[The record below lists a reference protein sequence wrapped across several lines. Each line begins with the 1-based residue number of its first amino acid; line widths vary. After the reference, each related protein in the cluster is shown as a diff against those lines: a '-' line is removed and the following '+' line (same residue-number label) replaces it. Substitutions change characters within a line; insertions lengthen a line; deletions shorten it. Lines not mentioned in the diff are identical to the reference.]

1 MIEVCNLIKT
11 YKSFKLD
18 NASFDLA
25 SGRITGL
32 IGANG
37 AGKSTIL
44 RILIG
49 LVKSE
54 SGEISIDG
62 NKVSNLG
69 EKLRVGFVSQELNIY
84 SDQKMSLLS
93 AFVNDIYKK

>member
-1 MIEVCNLIKT
+1 MGNSMIEVCNLIKT

-44 RILIG
+44 RILM
-49 LVKSE
+49 K
-54 SGEISIDG
+54 
-62 NKVSNLG
+62 
-69 EKLRVGFVSQELNIY
+69 
-84 SDQKMSLLS
+84 
-93 AFVNDIYKK
+93 